1 MKQEEGAN
9 ITINCVHPGLIM
21 TNLMRHSFF
30 LMSTYMQV
38 LSFWV
43 IVLEFLLWTFRL
55 RLKREC
61 CFLSLMFWKKHFVF
75 TCRGASI
82 CHLHLVEE
90 RTPGLEPKIFSVL
103 LCPNSLQQCW
113 KTNWIVLKFKF
124 IWNNTLNKCFFF
136 QGAATT
142 CYVGLN
148 PQLKGVTGQ
157 YFADCNVEKTSRFA
171 RNDALAKQLWEFSEK
186 LIKSSSKWEPKA
198 GSSAE
203 KRSVLILFGLMAY

>member
-61 CFLSLMFWKKHFVF
+61 CFLSLMFWKKTLCF
-75 TCRGASI
+75 
-82 CHLHLVEE
+82 
-90 RTPGLEPKIFSVL
+90 L
-103 LCPNSLQQCW
+103 LQGCFNLPPTSCGRAYPRFGTQYLLCSFCPNSLQQCW